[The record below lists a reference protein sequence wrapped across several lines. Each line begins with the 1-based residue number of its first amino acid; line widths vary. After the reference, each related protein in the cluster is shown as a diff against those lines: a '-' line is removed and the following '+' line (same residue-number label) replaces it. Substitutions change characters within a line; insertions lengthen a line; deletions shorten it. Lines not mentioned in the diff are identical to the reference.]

1 MKPSAPDH
9 ASASDVNQ
17 RLLDAAEAVFAEK
30 GFDAAGIREITAQ
43 AGCNVAAI
51 NYHFGSKENLYR
63 EVFRRRLRHLRD
75 LRIQAID
82 RVMHQGDPPP
92 TLERLCSEFAR
103 VFLEPLVNRED
114 NRALMHLFCRELHD
128 GHLGR
133 ELLLNEIILPVQERF
148 CRALQCLCPR
158 MTKDEAILNVHCL
171 ASQLL
176 HLTHITELMLNRHDL
191 GLDDPRVDRAV
202 EHIVRFSVAG
212 MSAFCG
218 DDHP

>member
-9 ASASDVNQ
+9 SSASDVNV

-43 AGCNVAAI
+43 AACNVAAI

-82 RVMHQGDPPP
+82 HVMNQGDSPP
-92 TLERLCSEFAR
+92 TLERLCNEFAH
-103 VFLEPLVNRED
+103 VFLEPLVNRQD
-114 NRALMHLFCRELHD
+114 NRALMNLFCRELHD
-128 GHLGR
+128 RHLGR
-133 ELLLNEIILPVQERF
+133 ELLLNEIILPVQNRF
-148 CRALQCLCPR
+148 CQALQSLCPR
-158 MTKDEAILNVHCL
+158 MTRDEAILNIHCF

-176 HLTHITELMLNRHDL
+176 HLTHVTELVLNRHDL
-191 GLDDPRVDRAV
+191 GLEDPRVDRAV
-202 EHIVRFSVAG
+202 EHIVRFTVAG
-212 MSAFCG
+212 MRTFCG